1 MKEAG
6 YGKCDCNLS
15 TRKADAGRLR
25 DRGQTG
31 LKENKTTSLCGN
43 TKDIIESE
51 QF

>member
-6 YGKCDCNLS
+6 YSKCDCNLS
-15 TRKADAGRLR
+15 TRKADTGRLR

-31 LKENKTTSLCGN
+31 LKENKTSLCGN
-43 TKDIIESE
+43 AKDTIESE